1 MPYYGAP
8 SKGCEACRR
17 RKIKCDGG
25 KPYCERCTS
34 TGRTCPGYR
43 EMVTVIFRDE
53 NGRILRR
60 AGAAAAKKG
69 HKLQPQPGEES
80 INDNSDKN
88 QSQVRVQQTKPPRVK
103 PTPFKVKG
111 WRVAE
116 VPSQS
121 KQASQQH
128 SSSSS
133 SSSVTCT
140 EKQQQQRRIKNE
152 LLLIPA
158 SPVAISVRIDGDE
171 GVSFFRQEFWWE
183 SVGMHWATWKV
194 VGPDLYS
201 IASAFGLAMLS
212 FVKRRPELQARAYN
226 EYGAALQLA
235 NKSLGNVETAKSD
248 STLAVVI
255 LMSFFEILTGG
266 GTRVASGKTWT
277 NHATGAA
284 SIISLRGVEQLYR
297 PLGYQLFLEA
307 RGMVLTT
314 SILYKNPVPQ
324 VFLDYSRA
332 AMEFEPPLLAHS
344 GLISLIGIEVVNL
357 RSDIDTGKITDT
369 DAILSQVDAFERRI
383 AEWAADSPEELAY
396 KTFHLPADSP
406 AIQTRI
412 GRIRPSTGN
421 YTVYTGSFA
430 IHGWSLYRVLRIL
443 LGEML
448 LNALRPA
455 VLSNAPGTG
464 MLRTTCH
471 AVRHTMDQMAADI
484 CASVPFSLGLPGKKG
499 GLDGGGREAT
509 FMLDGGY
516 MILQP
521 LWVAGR
527 VEGKGH
533 PLREEA
539 RGLFDMVAKRI
550 GMNHGMLYS
559 GELVSVEG
567 MAEWLDRLPVS
578 PRGSG
583 VTTPGEAASTSTV
596 STPESLSPF

>member
-8 SKGCEACRR
+8 SKGCEACRG

-25 KPYCERCTS
+25 KPHCERCTS
-34 TGRTCPGYR
+34 SGRTCPGYR

-60 AGAAAAKKG
+60 AGAAAAKRG
-69 HKLQPQPGEES
+69 HKPQPQPGVDDG
-80 INDNSDKN
+80 NDNNSDKN
-88 QSQVRVQQTKPPRVK
+88 QSQVQLQQTKPARAK
-103 PTPFKVKG
+103 PSPFKVKG
-111 WRVAE
+111 WRVAV

-121 KQASQQH
+121 KPQSQH
-128 SSSSS
+128 SSSH
-133 SSSVTCT
+133 SVTCT

-152 LLLIPA
+152 LVLIPA
-158 SPVAISVRIDGDE
+158 SPVAIPVRIGGDE

-201 IASAFGLAMLS
+201 ITSAFGLAMLS

-235 NKSLGNVETAKSD
+235 NKSLGDVETAKSD

-266 GTRVASGKTWT
+266 GARVASGKTWT
-277 NHATGAA
+277 NHAAGAA
-284 SIISLRGVEQLYR
+284 K
-297 PLGYQLFLEA
+297 A

-314 SILYKNPVPQ
+314 SIIYKTPVPQ

-357 RSDIDTGKITDT
+357 RADIDTGKITDT

-383 AEWAADSPEELAY
+383 AEWAADCPDELAY

-406 AIQTRI
+406 VIQTRI
-412 GRIRPSTGN
+412 GRVRPSTGN

-455 VLSNAPGTG
+455 VLSNSPGTG

-471 AVRHTMDQMAADI
+471 AVRRTMDQMAADI

-550 GMNHGMLYS
+550 GISHGMLYS

-567 MAEWLDRLPVS
+567 MAEWLARLPVS
-578 PRGSG
+578 PGGSG
-583 VTTPGEAASTSTV
+583 VSTPGEAALTSNV